1 MSELVRVPLLDLV
14 AQYREI
20 KDEIEPAMKRVVE
33 TQRFIMGEEVQALE
47 AEVAEYCG
55 VRHAIGCASGSDA
68 ILLPLLAL
76 DLAPGDQV
84 IVPTYTFF
92 ATAGSVVRAGLVPVF
107 ADVDPE
113 TYSLTP
119 ETIRAAAEQ
128 CTDLRAIITVHL
140 FGQVPPM
147 EGILACARELGVPV
161 IEDAAQAIGA
171 RDPAGNGAG
180 TTGVAGCLSFFPSKN
195 LGGFGDGG
203 MIISNDDALADQIHI
218 LRVHGARPKYYH
230 ALVGIN
236 SRLDALQAAVLRVK
250 LPRLPAWSRARA
262 ANARSYQERFAKEG
276 AGVGVGSFGD
286 LELPLRVP
294 REVEPPAVHIFNQ
307 YVIRVPGERR
317 DALRAFLAE
326 REIGSEVYY
335 PIPLHRQECFAALAP
350 ADRQL
355 PVADLAA
362 RETLALPVFPELSTL
377 QIETVVETVAEFLR
391 SC

>member
-1 MSELVRVPLLDLV
+1 MSEAVRVPLLDLV

-20 KDEIEPAMKRVVE
+20 QDEIDAAVKRVIE
-33 TQRFIMGEEVQALE
+33 SQRFILGPEVQALE
-47 AEVAEYCG
+47 EEIAEYCG

-68 ILLPLLAL
+68 ILLSLLAL
-76 DLAPGDQV
+76 DLAPADQV

-92 ATAGSVVRAGLVPVF
+92 ATAGSVVRAGAVPVF

-113 TYSLTP
+113 TYGLTP
-119 ETIRAAAEQ
+119 ETIRAAAKRS
-128 CTDLRAIITVHL
+128 TNLKAIIAVHL
-140 FGQVPPM
+140 FGQVTPM
-147 EGILACARELGVPV
+147 EGILTCARELGVPV

-171 RDPAGNGAG
+171 RDAAGHAAGA
-180 TTGVAGCLSFFPSKN
+180 TGVAGCLSFFPSKN

-203 MIISNDDALADQIHI
+203 MIISNDDTLADRVRI
-218 LRVHGARPKYYH
+218 LGVHGSRPKYYH

-262 ANARSYQERFAKEG
+262 ANARAYQDRFSKEG
-276 AGVGVGSFGD
+276 AGLGVGSFSD

-294 REVEPPAVHIFNQ
+294 KEVESPAVHIFNQ
-307 YVIRVPGERR
+307 YVVRVPAERR
-317 DALRAFLAE
+317 DGLRAFLGE
-326 REIGSEVYY
+326 RGIGSEVYY
-335 PIPLHRQECFAALAP
+335 PIPLHQQECFSHLSP
-350 ADRQL
+350 ADQRL

-391 SC
+391 SS